1 MNLASV
7 RYDGRS
13 FAARVEGHSVQLLDA
28 TDLGELLARP
38 GGVESA
44 RTADAQGEV
53 GWAAVTPLPVV
64 PRPGKVICIG
74 LNYVKHIE
82 EVGQTRPEYPTVF
95 AKYARALIGD
105 RAPIMLPMSS
115 SKVDWE
121 VELVIVIGRPA
132 RHARPREAAAAIG
145 GFAVGNDISARDLQN
160 RTSQWL
166 QGKTC
171 EATTPVGPWM
181 TTVDVT
187 GPQPD
192 LEISCT
198 VDGAERQRSRTS
210 DLLFKPVDLVAY
222 LSDIVT
228 LDPGDLIFTG
238 TPAGVGQGM
247 SPPVFLSEGQTVA
260 STIQGIGALVNTCVA
275 EDLLSAAGP
284 GVMEGH

>member
-7 RYDGRS
+7 NYGGQS
-13 FAARVEGHSVQLLDA
+13 FAARVEEGRVQLLDA
-28 TDLGELLARP
+28 NDVGELLRRS
-38 GGVESA
+38 GGLEA
-44 RTADAQGEV
+44 AADAPARAEV
-53 GWAAVTPLPVV
+53 DWAEVTPLPVV
-64 PRPGKVICIG
+64 PRPAKVMCIG
-74 LNYVKHIE
+74 LNYIRHIE
-82 EVGQTRPEYPTVF
+82 EVGQQKPTHPTVF

-132 RHARPREAAAAIG
+132 RHAGPEEAAAAIA
-145 GFAVGNDISARDLQN
+145 GFAVGNDISVRDWQN

-166 QGKTC
+166 QGKTF

-187 GPQPD
+187 GPQPELD
-192 LEISCT
+192 ISCA
-198 VDGAERQRSRTS
+198 VDGVQRQHSLTS
-210 DLLFKPVDLVAY
+210 DMLFQPVDLVSY

-247 SPPVFLSEGQTVA
+247 APPLFLAEGQTVVSA
-260 STIQGIGALVNTCVA
+260 IGGIGALQNTCVA
-275 EDLLSAAGP
+275 EAPVAPGP
-284 GVMEGH
+284 RVP